1 MSQVYPKRRPIKYT
15 SEAVVHQHVAEYL
28 KIKYPHVIFR
38 TDFAA
43 GLKLSMPQAVLHKK
57 LQASRAWP
65 DLQIAE
71 PSHASYGNYP
81 GLYIELKA
89 EGIELYKK
97 DGTLRKNEHIEEQA
111 TMLQRLRDRGYKA
124 EFCVGFN
131 EARKLI
137 DEYLTGSTS
146 VF

>member
-1 MSQVYPKRRPIKYT
+1 MAQRRPIKYN
-15 SEAVVHQHVAEYL
+15 SEAMLHQQITEYL
-28 KIKYPHVIFR
+28 KIRYKYVLFR

-43 GLKLSMPQAVLHKK
+43 GLKLSMPQAILHKK

-65 DLQIAE
+65 DLQIAQ
-71 PSHASYGNYP
+71 PSHVLYGEYP
-81 GLYIELKA
+81 GLFIELKA
-89 EGIELYKK
+89 EGVKLYKA
-97 DGTLRKNEHIEEQA
+97 DGSLRANEHIEEQA
-111 TMLQRLRDRGYKA
+111 VMLQRLRDRGYKA

-137 DEYLTGSTS
+137 DEYLTGGSP

>member
-1 MSQVYPKRRPIKYT
+1 MRRPVKYN
-15 SEAVVHQHVAEYL
+15 SEAMLHQQITEYL
-28 KIKYPHVIFR
+28 KIRYSYVLFR

-71 PSHASYGNYP
+71 RSHVLCGEYT
-81 GLYIELKA
+81 GLFIELKA
-89 EGIELYKK
+89 EGVTLYKK
-97 DGTLRKNEHIEEQA
+97 DGTLRKDEHLEEQA
-111 TMLQRLRDRGYKA
+111 AMLQRLRDRGYKA
-124 EFCVGFN
+124 EFAIGFA

-137 DEYLTGSTS
+137 DEYLTGGSPL
-146 VF
+146 F